1 MKKQREL
8 ATEINNNIF
17 SQKLAFLLDK
27 NKTPQKELAEVLGV
41 TRQMVSLY
49 ANGQSLP
56 DIEKLQKIAN
66 FYNVTVSYLLGDS
79 DCKEAKNED
88 IHLAIGLTE
97 ESIERLR
104 TINENGYADIIDK
117 IINNDNIHAVISQ
130 LNELKQLDLK
140 TYSTATIQLHK
151 GDSAEFEADT
161 KPPMLLSTDII
172 ENQTINICIDLLRDI
187 LKIAVKEL

>member
-8 ATEINNNIF
+8 ASEISNNVF
-17 SQKLAFLLDK
+17 SQKLTALLDK
-27 NKTPQKELAEVLGV
+27 NKTPQKDLAEVLGV

-56 DIEKLQKIAN
+56 DIDKLQKIAN
-66 FYNVTVSYLLGDS
+66 FYNVTVSYLLGGS

-88 IHLAIGLTE
+88 IRLAIGLTE
-97 ESIERLR
+97 ESIQRLR
-104 TINENGYADIIDK
+104 TINENGHADIIDK

-151 GDSAEFEADT
+151 GDSAEFVANM
-161 KPPMLLSTDII
+161 KSPMILSTEII

-187 LKIAVKEL
+187 LKVAVKEL